1 VSQIDVLIVG
11 AGPAGSTLASDLVR
25 RGVEVRLIDTA
36 DGAFAGSR
44 AKGIQPRTQEV
55 FDDLGVLD
63 QALAA
68 GGPYPPMAAH
78 VGRLTV
84 SWRMQRSHR
93 PSPAVPYPNVLLLP
107 QRETDGILH
116 DRLCQQGLQIE
127 FGTTLTGLHQNAD
140 EVVAT
145 VQTGRGAE
153 TIRTRYLVGAD
164 GGASATRKQLNSSF
178 VGSTDDSDRMI
189 VADAEIEGLPRNRW
203 HVWPRAKGRFL
214 AICPL
219 PNSSQFQIMLRL
231 RPDEQPDVS
240 EHGLAES
247 VRTLTGDPALRLHR
261 LTWASVFRPNI
272 RMVERYR
279 SGRVLLAGDAAH
291 VHTPAGAQGLNTGVQ
306 DSYNLGWKLG
316 QVLSGAPDA
325 LLDTYETERLPVAAR
340 VLGVSTQL
348 YAGLEKRRLS
358 SLRRSDEE
366 RQLSLSYHGTPLAPS
381 TSARTEKLRV
391 GDRAPDG
398 TQQGERLFDAFR
410 GPHFMLLA
418 FDREPSVA
426 WPTAGA
432 PLHTITITSAAQQ
445 LRRDYGI
452 TRPTHILIRP
462 DGYIAHITDRG
473 PGGIDR
479 QTLTRLAPASPIPFS
494 RSRPTRS

>member
-1 VSQIDVLIVG
+1 MTQIDVLIVG
-11 AGPAGSTLASDLVR
+11 AGPAGSVLASDLVR
-25 RGVEVRLIDTA
+25 RDLEVRLIDQA

-55 FDDLGVLD
+55 FEDLGVLD
-63 QALAA
+63 EALAA
-68 GGPYPPMAAH
+68 GGRYPWMAAH
-78 VGRLTV
+78 VGRLKL
-84 SWRMQRSHR
+84 SWPMQRSHR
-93 PSPAVPYPNVLLLP
+93 PSLAIPYPNILLLP
-107 QRETDGILH
+107 QRETDRILH
-116 DRLCQQGLQIE
+116 ERLRRQRLRIE
-127 FGTTLTGLHQNAD
+127 FGTTLTGLHQDAD
-140 EVVAT
+140 GVVAT
-145 VQTGRGAE
+145 VQTSGRAD
-153 TIRTRYLVGAD
+153 TIRARYLVGAD
-164 GGASATRKQLNSSF
+164 GAASATRKQLNIPF

-189 VADAEIEGLPRNRW
+189 VADAEIDGITRNRW
-203 HVWPRAKGRFL
+203 HVWPRGKGRFL

-231 RPDEQPDVS
+231 RPDDEPDVS
-240 EHGLAES
+240 EVGLAGA
-247 VRTLTGDPALRLHR
+247 VRTLTGDPTLRLHG

-272 RMVERYR
+272 RMVEHYR

-316 QVLSGAPDA
+316 QVLAGAPDA

-348 YAGLEKRRLS
+348 YAGLEQRRLS
-358 SLRRSDEE
+358 SLLRSDEQ
-366 RQLSLSYHGTPLAPS
+366 RQLTLSYHGTQLAPS

-398 TQQGERLFDAFR
+398 RDGSERLFDAFR
-410 GPHFMLLA
+410 GPHFTLLA
-418 FDREPSVA
+418 FDCAPIVD

-432 PLHTITITSAAQQ
+432 RLDRITITSTAQQ
-445 LRRDYGI
+445 LRRDYGV

-462 DGYIAHITDRG
+462 DGHIAHITDRI
-473 PGGIDR
+473 PDGIDD
-479 QTLTRLAPASPIPFS
+479 QTLTHLTPA
-494 RSRPTRS
+494 RPH